1 MQDRPPGRSDLR
13 VSHIGLGTM
22 TWGEQNDEAQAHE
35 QLDAALAAG
44 VNFVDT
50 AEMYPVAP
58 RAETYGRT
66 EQIIGSWLA
75 RTARRHDIIL
85 ASKVIGH
92 GAFPYVRGGPRLDRE
107 SVMAARSE
115 EPTSELQSLMR
126 ISYAGFCLK

>member
-1 MQDRPPGRSDLR
+1 MIRRPPESTRTDTLLPYTTLFRS
-13 VSHIGLGTM
+13 
-22 TWGEQNDEAQAHE
+22 AQAHE

-85 ASKVIGH
+85 ASKVIGP
-92 GAFPYVRGGPRLDRE
+92 GAFPYVRGGPRLD
-107 SVMAARSE
+107 
-115 EPTSELQSLMR
+115 
-126 ISYAGFCLK
+126 

>member
-75 RTARRHDIIL
+75 RTARRHD
-85 ASKVIGH
+85 
-92 GAFPYVRGGPRLDRE
+92 
-107 SVMAARSE
+107 RSE
-115 EPTSELQSLMR
+115 EHTSELQSLMR
-126 ISYAGFCLK
+126 ISYAVFCLKKKKPTSLTKVEAPSRIP